1 MVLVKVV
8 LLMVFVVLTGCSTI
22 VQYPVTRASMAVW
35 GTTGKTTTDHA
46 LSFVTGKDCVTLRI
60 FSKYANEYICEEVIE
75 EKVYELRG
83 LEKISKNKNTSI

>member
-1 MVLVKVV
+1 MALVKVV
-8 LLMVFVVLTGCSTI
+8 LLMVSVVLTGCSTI
-22 VQYPVTRASMAVW
+22 VQYPVTSASMAVW

-60 FSKYANEYICEEVIE
+60 FSQYANEYICEEVVE

-83 LEKISKNKNTSI
+83 LDKVAKR

>member
-8 LLMVFVVLTGCSTI
+8 LLMVSVVLTGCSTI
-22 VQYPVTRASMAVW
+22 VQYPVTSASMAVW

-60 FSKYANEYICEEVIE
+60 FSKYANEYICEEVVE
-75 EKVYELRG
+75 QQVYEIRG
-83 LEKISKNKNTSI
+83 LEKISKNKKTI

>member
-22 VQYPVTRASMAVW
+22 VQYPVTSASMAVW

-60 FSKYANEYICEEVIE
+60 FSRYANEYICEEVVE

-83 LEKISKNKNTSI
+83 LDKVAKR

>member
-8 LLMVFVVLTGCSTI
+8 LLLLSVVLTGCSTI
-22 VQYPVTRASMAVW
+22 VQYPVTSASMAVW

-60 FSKYANEYICEEVIE
+60 FSKYANEYICEDVIE
-75 EKVYELRG
+75 QPVYQIRG
-83 LEKISKNKNTSI
+83 LEKISKNKNSAI

>member
-8 LLMVFVVLTGCSTI
+8 LLMVSVVLTGCSTI
-22 VQYPVTRASMAVW
+22 VQYPVTSASMVVW

-60 FSKYANEYICEEVIE
+60 FSQYANEYICEEVVE

-83 LEKISKNKNTSI
+83 LDKVAKR

>member
-22 VQYPVTRASMAVW
+22 VQYPVTSASMAVW

-60 FSKYANEYICEEVIE
+60 FSKYANEYICEEVVE

>member
-22 VQYPVTRASMAVW
+22 VQYPVTSASMAVW

-60 FSKYANEYICEEVIE
+60 FSQYANEYICEEVVE

-83 LEKISKNKNTSI
+83 LDKVAKR

>member
-8 LLMVFVVLTGCSTI
+8 LLLISVVLTGCSTI
-22 VQYPVTRASMAVW
+22 VQYPVTSASMAVW

-60 FSKYANEYICEEVIE
+60 FSKYANEYICEDVIE
-75 EKVYELRG
+75 QPVYQIRG
-83 LEKISKNKNTSI
+83 LEKISKNKNSAI

>member
-1 MVLVKVV
+1 
-8 LLMVFVVLTGCSTI
+8 
-22 VQYPVTRASMAVW
+22 MAVW

-60 FSKYANEYICEEVIE
+60 FSKYANEYICEEVVE

>member
-1 MVLVKVV
+1 MALVKVV
-8 LLMVFVVLTGCSTI
+8 SLMVSVVLTGCSTI
-22 VQYPVTRASMAVW
+22 VQYPVTSASMAVW

-60 FSKYANEYICEEVIE
+60 FSQYANEYICEEVVE

-83 LEKISKNKNTSI
+83 LDKVAKR

>member
-1 MVLVKVV
+1 MVLVKV
-8 LLMVFVVLTGCSTI
+8 LLLLISVVLTGCSTI
-22 VQYPVTRASMAVW
+22 VQYPVTSASMAVW

-60 FSKYANEYICEEVIE
+60 FSKYENEYICEEVVE

-83 LEKISKNKNTSI
+83 LDKLAKK

>member
-8 LLMVFVVLTGCSTI
+8 LLLLSVVLTGCSTI
-22 VQYPVTRASMAVW
+22 VQYPVTSASMAVW

-60 FSKYANEYICEEVIE
+60 FSKYANEYICEDVIE
-75 EKVYELRG
+75 QPVYELRG
-83 LEKISKNKNTSI
+83 LDKLAKK

>member
-8 LLMVFVVLTGCSTI
+8 LLLLSVVLTGCSTI
-22 VQYPVTRASMAVW
+22 VQYPVTSASMAVW

-60 FSKYANEYICEEVIE
+60 FSKYENEYICEDVIE
-75 EKVYELRG
+75 QPVYELRG
-83 LEKISKNKNTSI
+83 LDKLAKK

>member
-1 MVLVKVV
+1 
-8 LLMVFVVLTGCSTI
+8 
-22 VQYPVTRASMAVW
+22 MAVW

>member
-8 LLMVFVVLTGCSTI
+8 LLLISVVLTGCSTI
-22 VQYPVTRASMAVW
+22 VQYPVTSASMAVW

-60 FSKYANEYICEEVIE
+60 FSKYANEYICEDVIE
-75 EKVYELRG
+75 QPVYELRG
-83 LEKISKNKNTSI
+83 LDKLAKK

>member
-8 LLMVFVVLTGCSTI
+8 LLLLSVVLTGCSTI
-22 VQYPVTRASMAVW
+22 AQYPVTSASMAVW

-60 FSKYANEYICEEVIE
+60 FSKYANEYICEEVVE

-83 LEKISKNKNTSI
+83 LDKLAKK

>member
-8 LLMVFVVLTGCSTI
+8 LLLLSVVLTGCSTI
-22 VQYPVTRASMAVW
+22 VQYPVTSTSMAVW

-60 FSKYANEYICEEVIE
+60 FSKYENEYICEDVIE
-75 EKVYELRG
+75 QPVYELRG
-83 LEKISKNKNTSI
+83 LDKLAKK